1 MRKLSFVL
9 LLITLTSTVEARTY
23 SSNQIQTHL
32 SSLYG
37 SWGIKE
43 KKNKK
48 KLDPSINL
56 KKALSLFQ
64 EKKVVTVA
72 VVDTGIDFKHEYFK
86 NNIIGR
92 FLERKSASNKKK
104 GFTQKLKLATKD
116 NYGFD
121 FSHSHKGAKFIT
133 RTPKDTHG
141 HGTHVSGIIK
151 SIYPNVKIIP
161 IKYYNEFASGEQNLE
176 NSIRALE
183 HAVKLGVDII
193 NYSGGGPEADPSNKA
208 KELRI
213 VKEAQKKGIIIVAA
227 AGNNGNNIDIKENM
241 YFPASYASPDS
252 YNLQNIIAVG
262 SYDANLK
269 LINSSNYGI
278 KTVHVAAPGHKI
290 NSAVVKSS
298 AKMSGTS
305 QATAFVSGVAALLKS
320 AYPQLT
326 YKQIKNIIVSTS
338 KNLSLFQG
346 KVIGGQLDA
355 YQALLKAGQIFNNP
369 RFLKPLKKLAPKPV
383 KRNVART
390 R

>member
-1 MRKLSFVL
+1 MRSLCFVVL
-9 LLITLTSTVEARTY
+9 FVITISANVQSRTY
-23 SSNQIQTHL
+23 SSDQIHSHL
-32 SSLYG
+32 TSIYG

-43 KKNKK
+43 KKNSKN
-48 KLDPSINL
+48 LDPSINL
-56 KKALSLFQ
+56 KKALSIFK
-64 EKKVVTVA
+64 ERKVVTVA
-72 VVDTGIDFKHEYFK
+72 VVDTGIDFNHVYFK
-86 NNIIGR
+86 KNIIGR
-92 FLERKSASNKKK
+92 FLERKSASSKKK
-104 GFTQKLKLATKD
+104 EFIHKLKLGTKD
-116 NYGFD
+116 NYGYD
-121 FSHSHKGAKFIT
+121 FSNSHKGTKFIT

-213 VKEAQKKGIIIVAA
+213 VKKAQEKGIIIVAA
-227 AGNNGNNIDIKENM
+227 AGNNGNNIDVKENM
-241 YFPASYASPDS
+241 YFPASYSSPDS

-262 SYDANLK
+262 SYDTNLK

-278 KTVHVAAPGHKI
+278 KTVHVAAPGHRI

-320 AYPQLT
+320 SYPQLN

-338 KNLSLFQG
+338 KNLKLFQG

-355 YQALLKAGQIFNNP
+355 YKTLQKANQILTP
-369 RFLKPLKKLAPKPV
+369 RIKPLKKLPIKPL